1 MYKESIMKKFLFLSL
16 FPLFAFSGNLNELL
30 NLAEQNKQVEAS
42 RYSLEAS
49 KEKEYATKSAYL
61 PNLTLGATQTFNQ
74 ESNMFAA
81 EKDTTGTA
89 TLAFTIYDGGKREAS
104 FEQQQA
110 LVKSATFS
118 LASVQN
124 NISLDVIYYYYNYL
138 STLANKESTLKKME
152 QLEAE
157 RNRLEK
163 FLSVGAITADELQKI
178 VSSIEQT
185 KVDLL
190 TLDNTLNN
198 ISNTL
203 EYLTGEQVSVEKGS
217 TIIYKE
223 NTNNEE
229 NKRLDILA
237 LEESVQSNKSEIK
250 MAKSPNLPTIALQ
263 NTYSK
268 HDFDYPVAT
277 ENLKEQNSVQLSMQW
292 KIFDFAS
299 TSSNAQ
305 AAYLNY
311 LSKNSELSYAK
322 YKAKAS
328 FKNAQN
334 SYKTSLAKIEA
345 AKAKLQASEMTYE
358 LVKKK
363 FQQGIVNNVSYLDAL
378 SDKFNSNS
386 QLQTALN
393 EVEYQKAVLL
403 YEMGENIKGAIQ

>member
-1 MYKESIMKKFLFLSL
+1 MKKLIFIYL
-16 FPLFAFSGNLNELL
+16 FPLFSFAGNLDQLL
-30 NLAEQNKQVEAS
+30 NLAEQNKKVEAS
-42 RYSLEAS
+42 RYTLEAT
-49 KEKEYATKSAYL
+49 KEKEYATKSGYM
-61 PNLTLGATQTFNQ
+61 PNLSLGANQTFNQ
-74 ESNMFAA
+74 EKNISTP
-81 EKDTTGTA
+81 EKSTTGFA
-89 TLAFTIYDGGKREAS
+89 TLAFTVYDGGKREAS
-104 FEQQQA
+104 FEQQQS

-118 LASVQN
+118 LASIQN

-138 STLANKESTLKKME
+138 STLSSKESTVKKME

-157 RNRLEK
+157 RYRLEK
-163 FLSVGAITADELQKI
+163 FLSVGTITADELQKI
-178 VSSIEQT
+178 VSSLEQT

-203 EYLTGEQVSVEKGS
+203 EYLIGQEVIVEKGS
-217 TIIYKE
+217 TLVFKDAKKE
-223 NTNNEE
+223 EP
-229 NKRLDILA
+229 KRFDILA
-237 LEESVQSNKSEIK
+237 LEQSTQSTKAE
-250 MAKSPNLPTIALQ
+250 AKIAKAPNRPTIIIQ
-263 NTYSK
+263 DTYSQY
-268 HDFDYPVAT
+268 DFDYPVAT
-277 ENLKEQNSVQLSMQW
+277 NSLDHQNSIQLLLEW
-292 KIFDFAS
+292 KIFDFGS
-299 TSSNAQ
+299 TSANAQ

-311 LSKNSELSYAK
+311 LSKNSELEYEK

-358 LVKKK
+358 LIKKK
-363 FQQGIVNNVSYLDAL
+363 FQQGIVDNVSYLDAL

>member
-1 MYKESIMKKFLFLSL
+1 MKKFLFLSL

-157 RNRLEK
+157 QYRLEK
-163 FLSVGAITADELQKI
+163 FLSVGSITADELQKI

>member
-1 MYKESIMKKFLFLSL
+1 MKKSLILWL
-16 FPLFAFSGNLNELL
+16 FPIFAFSGNLEQLL
-30 NLAEQNKQVEAS
+30 NFAEQNKQVEAS

-49 KEKEYATKSAYL
+49 KEKEYATKSSYL
-61 PNLTLGATQTFNQ
+61 PSLTLGANQTFNQ
-74 ESNMFAA
+74 ESNAFTP
-81 EKDTTGTA
+81 EKSTTGSA

-118 LASVQN
+118 LASIQN

-138 STLANKESTLKKME
+138 STLASKESTLKKME

-157 RNRLEK
+157 RYRLEK

-178 VSSIEQT
+178 LSSIEQT

-190 TLDNTLNN
+190 TLDNSLNN

-203 EYLTGEQVSVEKGS
+203 EYLTGQEVIVEKGS
-217 TIIYKE
+217 TIVYKDINVDE
-223 NTNNEE
+223 S
-229 NKRLDILA
+229 KRLDILA
-237 LEESVQSNKSEIK
+237 LEESLKSNKSEIEI
-250 MAKSPNLPTIALQ
+250 AKAPNKPTLVLQ
-263 NTYSK
+263 DTYSK
-268 HDFDYPVAT
+268 YDFDYPTQVDSL
-277 ENLKEQNSVQLSMQW
+277 EQQNSVQLAMEW
-292 KIFDFAS
+292 KIFDFGS

-311 LSKNSELSYAK
+311 LAKNSELAYTK

-345 AKAKLQASEMTYE
+345 AKSKLQASEMTYE

-363 FQQGIVNNVSYLDAL
+363 FQQGIVNNVTYLDAL
-378 SDKFNSNS
+378 SDKFNSNT

>member
-1 MYKESIMKKFLFLSL
+1 MKKFLFLSL

-152 QLEAE
+152 QLESE

-237 LEESVQSNKSEIK
+237 LEESVQSNKSDIK

>member
-1 MYKESIMKKFLFLSL
+1 MKKFLFLSF
-16 FPLFAFSGNLNELL
+16 FPLFVFAGNLNELL

-49 KEKEYATKSAYL
+49 KEKEYATKSEYM
-61 PNLTLGATQTFNQ
+61 PNLTLGANQTFNQ
-74 ESNMFAA
+74 EKNMFTP
-81 EKDTTGTA
+81 EKSTTGSA
-89 TLAFTIYDGGKREAS
+89 TLSFTVYDGGKREAS

-110 LVKSATFS
+110 LVKSATFA

-138 STLANKESTLKKME
+138 STLANKESTLKKLE

-203 EYLTGEQVSVEKGS
+203 EYLTGQEVNIEKGS
-217 TIIYKE
+217 TVVYKDL
-223 NTNNEE
+223 TIEE
-229 NKRLDILA
+229 GKRLDILA
-237 LEESVQSNKSEIK
+237 LEESVQSNKSEIQ
-250 MAKSPNLPTIALQ
+250 MAKAPNKPNIRIQ
-263 NTYSK
+263 DTYS
-268 HDFDYPVAT
+268 HYDFDYPVAT
-277 ENLKEQNSVQLSMQW
+277 QSLEEQNSIQLLMEW
-292 KIFDFAS
+292 KIFDFGS
-299 TSSNAQ
+299 TSANAQ

-311 LSKNSELSYAK
+311 LSKNSELAYAK
-322 YKAKAS
+322 HKAKAS

-334 SYKTSLAKIEA
+334 SYKTSIAKIEA
-345 AKAKLQASEMTYE
+345 AREKLQASEMTYE
-358 LVKKK
+358 LIKKK

>member
-1 MYKESIMKKFLFLSL
+1 MKKLIFIYL
-16 FPLFAFSGNLNELL
+16 FPLFSFAGNLDQLL
-30 NLAEQNKQVEAS
+30 NLAEQNKKVEAS
-42 RYSLEAS
+42 RYTLEAT
-49 KEKEYATKSAYL
+49 KEKEYATKSGYM
-61 PNLTLGATQTFNQ
+61 PNLSLGANQTFNQ
-74 ESNMFAA
+74 EKNISTP
-81 EKDTTGTA
+81 EKSTTGLA
-89 TLAFTIYDGGKREAS
+89 TLAFTVYDGGKREAS

-118 LASVQN
+118 LASIQN

-138 STLANKESTLKKME
+138 STLSSKESTTQKMQ

-157 RNRLEK
+157 RYRLEK
-163 FLSVGAITADELQKI
+163 FLSVGSITADELQKI

-203 EYLTGEQVSVEKGS
+203 EYLTGREIIVEKGS
-217 TIIYKE
+217 TLVFKDAKKE
-223 NTNNEE
+223 EP
-229 NKRLDILA
+229 KRFDILA
-237 LEESVQSNKSEIK
+237 LEQSIQSTKAE
-250 MAKSPNLPTIALQ
+250 AKIAKAPNRPTILIQ
-263 NTYSK
+263 DTYSQYN
-268 HDFDYPVAT
+268 FDYPVAT
-277 ENLKEQNSVQLSMQW
+277 NNLDHQNSIQLLLEW
-292 KIFDFAS
+292 KIFDFGS
-299 TSSNAQ
+299 TSANAQ

-311 LSKNSELSYAK
+311 LSKNSELEYEK

-358 LVKKK
+358 LIKKK

>member
-1 MYKESIMKKFLFLSL
+1 MKKLIFIYL
-16 FPLFAFSGNLNELL
+16 FPLFSFAGNLDQLL
-30 NLAEQNKQVEAS
+30 NFAEQNKKVEAS
-42 RYSLEAS
+42 RYNLEAT
-49 KEKEYATKSAYL
+49 KEKEYATKSGYM
-61 PNLTLGATQTFNQ
+61 PNLSLGANQTFNQ
-74 ESNMFAA
+74 EKNMSTP
-81 EKDTTGTA
+81 EKSTTGLA
-89 TLAFTIYDGGKREAS
+89 TLAFTVYDGGKREAS

-118 LASVQN
+118 LSSIQN

-138 STLANKESTLKKME
+138 STLASKESTLKKME

-157 RNRLEK
+157 RYRLEK
-163 FLSVGAITADELQKI
+163 FLSVGSITVDELQKI

-190 TLDNTLNN
+190 SLDNTLNN

-203 EYLTGEQVSVEKGS
+203 EYLTGQEIIVEKGS
-217 TIIYKE
+217 TLVFKDAKKE
-223 NTNNEE
+223 EP
-229 NKRLDILA
+229 KRFDILA
-237 LEESVQSNKSEIK
+237 LEQSIQSTKAE
-250 MAKSPNLPTIALQ
+250 AKIAKAPNRPTIIIQ
-263 NTYSK
+263 DTYSQY
-268 HDFDYPVAT
+268 DFDYPVAT
-277 ENLKEQNSVQLSMQW
+277 NNLDHQNSIQLLLEW
-292 KIFDFAS
+292 KIFDFGS
-299 TSSNAQ
+299 TSANAQ

-311 LSKNSELSYAK
+311 LSKNSELEYEK

-358 LVKKK
+358 LIKKK

-403 YEMGENIKGAIQ
+403 YEMGKNIKGAIQ

>member
-1 MYKESIMKKFLFLSL
+1 MKKLIFIYL
-16 FPLFAFSGNLNELL
+16 FPLFSFAGNLDQLL
-30 NLAEQNKQVEAS
+30 NLAEQNKKVEAS
-42 RYSLEAS
+42 RYTLEAT
-49 KEKEYATKSAYL
+49 KEKEYATKSGYM
-61 PNLTLGATQTFNQ
+61 PNLSLGANQTFNQ
-74 ESNMFAA
+74 EKNISTP
-81 EKDTTGTA
+81 EKSTTGLA
-89 TLAFTIYDGGKREAS
+89 TLAFTVYDGGKREAS
-104 FEQQQA
+104 FEQQEA

-118 LASVQN
+118 LASIQN

-138 STLANKESTLKKME
+138 STLSSKESTTQKMQ

-157 RNRLEK
+157 RYRLEK
-163 FLSVGAITADELQKI
+163 FLSVGSITADELQKI

-203 EYLTGEQVSVEKGS
+203 EYLTGREIIVEKGS
-217 TIIYKE
+217 TLVFKDAKKE
-223 NTNNEE
+223 EP
-229 NKRLDILA
+229 KRFDILA
-237 LEESVQSNKSEIK
+237 LEQSIQSTKAE
-250 MAKSPNLPTIALQ
+250 AKIAKAPNRPTIIIQ
-263 NTYSK
+263 DTYSQY
-268 HDFDYPVAT
+268 DFDYPVAT
-277 ENLKEQNSVQLSMQW
+277 NNLDHQNTIQLLLEW
-292 KIFDFAS
+292 KIFDFGS
-299 TSSNAQ
+299 TSANAQ

-311 LSKNSELSYAK
+311 LSKNSELEYEK

-358 LVKKK
+358 LIKKK

>member
-1 MYKESIMKKFLFLSL
+1 MKKFLFLSL
-16 FPLFAFSGNLNELL
+16 FPLFAFAGNLNELL

-49 KEKEYATKSAYL
+49 KEKEYATKSSYL
-61 PNLTLGATQTFNQ
+61 PNLTLGANQTFNQ
-74 ESNMFAA
+74 EKNMFTP
-81 EKDTTGTA
+81 EKSTTGSA
-89 TLAFTIYDGGKREAS
+89 TLSFTVYDGGKREAS

-110 LVKSATFS
+110 LVKSATFA

-138 STLANKESTLKKME
+138 STLANKESTLKKLE

-157 RNRLEK
+157 RYRLEK
-163 FLSVGAITADELQKI
+163 FLSVGSITADELQKI

-203 EYLTGEQVSVEKGS
+203 EYLTGQEVLIEKGS
-217 TIIYKE
+217 TLVFKD
-223 NTNNEE
+223 TKNEE
-229 NKRLDILA
+229 TKRFDILA
-237 LEESVQSNKSEIK
+237 LEQSTQSSKAE
-250 MAKSPNLPTIALQ
+250 AKIAKAPNRPTILIQ
-263 NTYSK
+263 DTYSQY
-268 HDFDYPVAT
+268 DFDYPVAT
-277 ENLKEQNSVQLSMQW
+277 NNLDHQNSIQLSLEW
-292 KIFDFAS
+292 KIFDFGS
-299 TSSNAQ
+299 TSANAQ

-311 LSKNSELSYAK
+311 LSKNSELEYEK

-334 SYKTSLAKIEA
+334 SYKTSIAKIEA
-345 AKAKLQASEMTYE
+345 AKVKLQASEMTYE
-358 LVKKK
+358 LIKKK
-363 FQQGIVNNVSYLDAL
+363 FQQGIVDNVSYLDAL

>member
-1 MYKESIMKKFLFLSL
+1 MKKLIFIYL
-16 FPLFAFSGNLNELL
+16 FPLFSFAGNLDQLL
-30 NLAEQNKQVEAS
+30 NLAEQNKKVEAS
-42 RYSLEAS
+42 RYTLEAT
-49 KEKEYATKSAYL
+49 KEKEYATKSGYM
-61 PNLTLGATQTFNQ
+61 PNLSLGANQTFNQ
-74 ESNMFAA
+74 EKNISTP
-81 EKDTTGTA
+81 EKSTTGLA
-89 TLAFTIYDGGKREAS
+89 TLAFTVYDGGKREAS
-104 FEQQQA
+104 FEQQEA

-118 LASVQN
+118 LASIQN

-138 STLANKESTLKKME
+138 STLSSKESTTQKMQ

-157 RNRLEK
+157 RYRLEK
-163 FLSVGAITADELQKI
+163 FLSVGSITADELQKI

-203 EYLTGEQVSVEKGS
+203 EYLTGREIIVEKGS
-217 TIIYKE
+217 TLVFKDAKKE
-223 NTNNEE
+223 EP
-229 NKRLDILA
+229 KRFDILA
-237 LEESVQSNKSEIK
+237 LEQSIQSTKAE
-250 MAKSPNLPTIALQ
+250 AKIAKAPNRPTIIIQ
-263 NTYSK
+263 DTYSQY
-268 HDFDYPVAT
+268 DFDYPVAT
-277 ENLKEQNSVQLSMQW
+277 NNLDHQNSIQLLLEW
-292 KIFDFAS
+292 KIFDFGS
-299 TSSNAQ
+299 TSANAQ

-311 LSKNSELSYAK
+311 LSKNSELEYEK

-358 LVKKK
+358 LIKKK

-403 YEMGENIKGAIQ
+403 YEMGENIKGAIK

>member
-1 MYKESIMKKFLFLSL
+1 MKKLIFIYL
-16 FPLFAFSGNLNELL
+16 FPLFSFAGNLDQLL
-30 NLAEQNKQVEAS
+30 NFAEQNKKVEAS
-42 RYSLEAS
+42 RYNLEAT
-49 KEKEYATKSAYL
+49 KEKEYATKSGYM
-61 PNLTLGATQTFNQ
+61 PNLSLGANQTFNQ
-74 ESNMFAA
+74 EKNMSTP
-81 EKDTTGTA
+81 EKSTTGLA
-89 TLAFTIYDGGKREAS
+89 TLAFTVYDGGKRKAS

-118 LASVQN
+118 LSSIQN

-138 STLANKESTLKKME
+138 STLSSKESTLKKME

-157 RNRLEK
+157 RYRLEK
-163 FLSVGAITADELQKI
+163 FLSVGSITVDELQKI

-190 TLDNTLNN
+190 SLDNTLNN

-203 EYLTGEQVSVEKGS
+203 EYLTGQEIIVEKGS
-217 TIIYKE
+217 TLVFKDVKKE
-223 NTNNEE
+223 ET
-229 NKRLDILA
+229 KRFDILA
-237 LEESVQSNKSEIK
+237 LEQSIQSTKAEAKIAKAPNK
-250 MAKSPNLPTIALQ
+250 PTIIIQ
-263 NTYSK
+263 DTYSQY
-268 HDFDYPVAT
+268 DFDYPVAT
-277 ENLKEQNSVQLSMQW
+277 NSLDHQNSIQLLLEW
-292 KIFDFAS
+292 KIFDFGS
-299 TSSNAQ
+299 TSANAQ

-311 LSKNSELSYAK
+311 LSKNSELEYEK

-358 LVKKK
+358 LIKKK

>member
-1 MYKESIMKKFLFLSL
+1 M
-16 FPLFAFSGNLNELL
+16 
-30 NLAEQNKQVEAS
+30 
-42 RYSLEAS
+42 
-49 KEKEYATKSAYL
+49 
-61 PNLTLGATQTFNQ
+61 
-74 ESNMFAA
+74 
-81 EKDTTGTA
+81 
-89 TLAFTIYDGGKREAS
+89 
-104 FEQQQA
+104 
-110 LVKSATFS
+110 
-118 LASVQN
+118 
-124 NISLDVIYYYYNYL
+124 
-138 STLANKESTLKKME
+138 
-152 QLEAE
+152 
-157 RNRLEK
+157 
-163 FLSVGAITADELQKI
+163 
-178 VSSIEQT
+178 
-185 KVDLL
+185 
-190 TLDNTLNN
+190 
-198 ISNTL
+198 

-217 TIIYKE
+217 TIVYKE

-237 LEESVQSNKSEIK
+237 LEESVQSNKSEIQ
-250 MAKSPNLPTIALQ
+250 MAKAPNLPTIELQ

-268 HDFDYPVAT
+268 HDFDYPIAT
-277 ENLKEQNSVQLSMQW
+277 ENLKEQSSVQLSMQW

-358 LVKKK
+358 LIKKK

>member
-1 MYKESIMKKFLFLSL
+1 MKKFLFLSL

-49 KEKEYATKSAYL
+49 KEKEYATKSGYL
-61 PNLTLGATQTFNQ
+61 PNLTLGASQTFNQ

-81 EKDTTGTA
+81 EKNTTGTA

-223 NTNNEE
+223 VVNNEE

-237 LEESVQSNKSEIK
+237 LEESVQSNKSEIQ
-250 MAKSPNLPTIALQ
+250 MAKAPNLPTIALQ

-277 ENLKEQNSVQLSMQW
+277 ENLKEQSSVQLSMQW

-358 LVKKK
+358 LIKKK

>member
-1 MYKESIMKKFLFLSL
+1 MKKLIFIYLY
-16 FPLFAFSGNLNELL
+16 PLFSFAGNLDQLL
-30 NLAEQNKQVEAS
+30 NLAEQNKKVEAS
-42 RYSLEAS
+42 RYTLEAT
-49 KEKEYATKSAYL
+49 KEKEYATKSGYM
-61 PNLTLGATQTFNQ
+61 PNLSLGANQTFNQ
-74 ESNMFAA
+74 EKNISTP
-81 EKDTTGTA
+81 EKSTTGLA
-89 TLAFTIYDGGKREAS
+89 TLAFTVYDGGKREAS
-104 FEQQQA
+104 FEQQKA
-110 LVKSATFS
+110 LIKSATFS
-118 LASVQN
+118 LASIQN

-138 STLANKESTLKKME
+138 STLSSKESTTQKMQ

-157 RNRLEK
+157 RYRLEK
-163 FLSVGAITADELQKI
+163 FLSVGSITADELQKI

-203 EYLTGEQVSVEKGS
+203 EYLTGREIIVEKGS
-217 TIIYKE
+217 TLVFKDAKKE
-223 NTNNEE
+223 EP
-229 NKRLDILA
+229 KRFDILA
-237 LEESVQSNKSEIK
+237 LEQSIQSTKAE
-250 MAKSPNLPTIALQ
+250 AKIAKAPNRPTIIIQ
-263 NTYSK
+263 DTYSQY
-268 HDFDYPVAT
+268 DFDYPVAT
-277 ENLKEQNSVQLSMQW
+277 NNLDHQNSIQLLLEW
-292 KIFDFAS
+292 KIFDFGS
-299 TSSNAQ
+299 TSANAQ

-311 LSKNSELSYAK
+311 LSKNSELEYEK

-358 LVKKK
+358 LIKKK
-363 FQQGIVNNVSYLDAL
+363 FQQGIVDNVNYLDAL
-378 SDKFNSNS
+378 SDKFNSNT

>member
-1 MYKESIMKKFLFLSL
+1 MKKLIFIYL
-16 FPLFAFSGNLNELL
+16 FPLFSFAGNLDQLL
-30 NLAEQNKQVEAS
+30 NFAEQNKKVEAS
-42 RYSLEAS
+42 RYNLEAT
-49 KEKEYATKSAYL
+49 KEKEYATKSGYM
-61 PNLTLGATQTFNQ
+61 PNLSLGANQTFNQ
-74 ESNMFAA
+74 EKNMSTP
-81 EKDTTGTA
+81 EKSSTGSA
-89 TLAFTIYDGGKREAS
+89 TLAFTVYDGGKREAS

-118 LASVQN
+118 LSSIQN

-138 STLANKESTLKKME
+138 STLSSKESTLKKME

-157 RNRLEK
+157 RYRLEK
-163 FLSVGAITADELQKI
+163 FLSVGSITVDELQKI

-190 TLDNTLNN
+190 SLDNTLNN

-203 EYLTGEQVSVEKGS
+203 EYLTGQEIIVEKGS
-217 TIIYKE
+217 TLVFKDAKKE
-223 NTNNEE
+223 EP
-229 NKRLDILA
+229 KRFDILA
-237 LEESVQSNKSEIK
+237 LEQSIQSTKAE
-250 MAKSPNLPTIALQ
+250 AKIAKAPNRPTIIIQ
-263 NTYSK
+263 DTYSQY
-268 HDFDYPVAT
+268 DFDYPVAT
-277 ENLKEQNSVQLSMQW
+277 NNLDHQNSIQLLLEW
-292 KIFDFAS
+292 KIFDFGS
-299 TSSNAQ
+299 TSANAQ

-311 LSKNSELSYAK
+311 LSKNSELEYEK

-358 LVKKK
+358 LIKKK

-403 YEMGENIKGAIQ
+403 YEMGKNIKGAIQ

>member
-1 MYKESIMKKFLFLSL
+1 MKKLIFIYL
-16 FPLFAFSGNLNELL
+16 FPLFSFAGNLDQLL
-30 NLAEQNKQVEAS
+30 NLAEQNKKVEAS
-42 RYSLEAS
+42 RYTLEAT
-49 KEKEYATKSAYL
+49 KEKEYATKSGYM
-61 PNLTLGATQTFNQ
+61 PNLSLGANQTFNQ
-74 ESNMFAA
+74 EKNISTP
-81 EKDTTGTA
+81 EKSTTGLA
-89 TLAFTIYDGGKREAS
+89 TLAFTVYDGGKREAS
-104 FEQQQA
+104 FEQQEA

-118 LASVQN
+118 LASIQN

-138 STLANKESTLKKME
+138 STLSSKESTTQKMQ

-157 RNRLEK
+157 RYRLEK
-163 FLSVGAITADELQKI
+163 FLSVGSITADELQKI

-203 EYLTGEQVSVEKGS
+203 EYLTGREIIVEKGS
-217 TIIYKE
+217 TLVFKDAKKE
-223 NTNNEE
+223 EP
-229 NKRLDILA
+229 KRFDILA
-237 LEESVQSNKSEIK
+237 LEQSIQSTKAE
-250 MAKSPNLPTIALQ
+250 AKIAKAPNRPTIIIQ
-263 NTYSK
+263 DTYSQY
-268 HDFDYPVAT
+268 DFDYPVAT
-277 ENLKEQNSVQLSMQW
+277 NNLDHQNSIQLLLEW
-292 KIFDFAS
+292 KIFDFGS
-299 TSSNAQ
+299 TSANAQ

-311 LSKNSELSYAK
+311 LSKNSELEYEK

-358 LVKKK
+358 LIKKK

-393 EVEYQKAVLL
+393 VVEYQKAVLL
-403 YEMGENIKGAIQ
+403 YEMGGNIKGAIQ

>member
-1 MYKESIMKKFLFLSL
+1 MKKFLFLSL
-16 FPLFAFSGNLNELL
+16 FPLFSIAENLQELL
-30 NLAEQNKQVEAS
+30 NLAEQNKQIEAS
-42 RYSLEAS
+42 KYSLES
-49 KEKEYATKSAYL
+49 TKEKEYSTKSAYL
-61 PNLTLGATQTFNQ
+61 PNLSLGANQTFNQ
-74 ESNMFAA
+74 EKNISTP
-81 EKDTTGTA
+81 EKSTTGSA
-89 TLAFTIYDGGKREAS
+89 KLVFTIYDGGKREAS

-110 LVKSATFS
+110 LVKSATFT
-118 LASVQN
+118 LASIQN
-124 NISLDVIYYYYNYL
+124 NISLDVVYYYYNYL
-138 STLANKESTLKKME
+138 STLASKESTLKKME

-157 RNRLEK
+157 RYRLEK
-163 FLSVGAITADELQKI
+163 FLSVGSITADELQKI
-178 VSSIEQT
+178 ISSIEQT

-203 EYLTGEQVSVEKGS
+203 EYLTGQEVSIEKGS
-217 TIIYKE
+217 TVVYKE
-223 NTNNEE
+223 NMNNEE

-237 LEESVQSNKSEIK
+237 LEESVQSNKSEIQ
-250 MAKSPNLPTIALQ
+250 MAKAPNLPTIALQ

-277 ENLKEQNSVQLSMQW
+277 ENLKEQSSVQLSMQW

-334 SYKTSLAKIEA
+334 SYKTSFAKIEA

-358 LVKKK
+358 LIKKK

>member
-1 MYKESIMKKFLFLSL
+1 MKKLIFIYL
-16 FPLFAFSGNLNELL
+16 FPLFSFAGNLDQLL
-30 NLAEQNKQVEAS
+30 NLAEQNKKVEAS
-42 RYSLEAS
+42 RYTLEAT
-49 KEKEYATKSAYL
+49 KEKEYATKSGYM
-61 PNLTLGATQTFNQ
+61 PNLSLGANQTFNQ
-74 ESNMFAA
+74 EKNISTP
-81 EKDTTGTA
+81 EKSTTGLA
-89 TLAFTIYDGGKREAS
+89 TLAFTVYDGGKREAS
-104 FEQQQA
+104 FEQQKA
-110 LVKSATFS
+110 LIKSATFS
-118 LASVQN
+118 LASIQN

-138 STLANKESTLKKME
+138 STLSSKESTTQKMQ

-157 RNRLEK
+157 RYRLEK
-163 FLSVGAITADELQKI
+163 FLSVGSITADELQKI

-203 EYLTGEQVSVEKGS
+203 EYLTGREIIVEKGS
-217 TIIYKE
+217 TLVFKDAKKE
-223 NTNNEE
+223 EP
-229 NKRLDILA
+229 KRFDILA
-237 LEESVQSNKSEIK
+237 LEQSIQSTKAE
-250 MAKSPNLPTIALQ
+250 AKIAKAPNRPTIIIQ
-263 NTYSK
+263 DTYSQY
-268 HDFDYPVAT
+268 DFDYPVAT
-277 ENLKEQNSVQLSMQW
+277 NNLDHQNSIQLLLEW
-292 KIFDFAS
+292 KIFDFGS
-299 TSSNAQ
+299 TSANAQ

-311 LSKNSELSYAK
+311 LSKNSELEYEK

-358 LVKKK
+358 LIKKK

>member
-1 MYKESIMKKFLFLSL
+1 MKKSLILWL
-16 FPLFAFSGNLNELL
+16 FPLFAVAGNLEQLL
-30 NLAEQNKQVEAS
+30 NFAEQNKQVEAS

-49 KEKEYATKSAYL
+49 KEKEYATKSSYM
-61 PNLTLGATQTFNQ
+61 PSLTLGANQTFNQ
-74 ESNMFAA
+74 ESNAFTP
-81 EKDTTGTA
+81 EKSATGSA
-89 TLAFTIYDGGKREAS
+89 TLSFTIYDGGKREAS

-110 LVKSATFS
+110 LVKSATFT

-138 STLANKESTLKKME
+138 STLASKESTLKKME

-157 RNRLEK
+157 CYRLEK
-163 FLSVGAITADELQKI
+163 FLSVGSITADELQKI

-190 TLDNTLNN
+190 ALDNSLNN

-203 EYLTGEQVSVEKGS
+203 EYLTGQEVVVEKGS
-217 TIIYKE
+217 TIVYKDV
-223 NTNNEE
+223 NTDEG
-229 NKRLDILA
+229 KRLDILA
-237 LEESVQSNKSEIK
+237 LEESLKSNKSEVKI
-250 MAKSPNLPTIALQ
+250 AKAPNKPTLVLQ
-263 NTYSK
+263 DTYSK
-268 HDFDYPVAT
+268 YDFDYPTQVDSL
-277 ENLKEQNSVQLSMQW
+277 EQQNSVQLAMEW

-311 LSKNSELSYAK
+311 LSKNSELAYAK

-334 SYKTSLAKIEA
+334 SYKTSIAKIEA

-358 LVKKK
+358 LIKKK

>member
-1 MYKESIMKKFLFLSL
+1 MKKFLFLSL

-81 EKDTTGTA
+81 EKDITGTA

>member
-1 MYKESIMKKFLFLSL
+1 MKKFLFLSL

-363 FQQGIVNNVSYLDAL
+363 FQQGIVNNVSFLDAL

-393 EVEYQKAVLL
+393 EAEYQKAVLL

>member
-1 MYKESIMKKFLFLSL
+1 MKRSLILWL
-16 FPLFAFSGNLNELL
+16 FPLFAVAGNLEQLL
-30 NLAEQNKQVEAS
+30 NFAEQNKQVEAS

-49 KEKEYATKSAYL
+49 KEKEYATKSSYM
-61 PNLTLGATQTFNQ
+61 PSLTLGANQTFNQ
-74 ESNMFAA
+74 ESNAFTPKKSA
-81 EKDTTGTA
+81 TGSA
-89 TLAFTIYDGGKREAS
+89 TLSFTIYDGGKREAS

-110 LVKSATFS
+110 LVKSATFT

-138 STLANKESTLKKME
+138 STLASKESTLKKME

-157 RNRLEK
+157 RYRLEK
-163 FLSVGAITADELQKI
+163 FLSVGSITADELQKI

-190 TLDNTLNN
+190 ALDNSLNN

-203 EYLTGEQVSVEKGS
+203 EYLTGQEVIVEKGS
-217 TIIYKE
+217 TIVYKDI
-223 NTNNEE
+223 NTDEG
-229 NKRLDILA
+229 KRLDILA
-237 LEESVQSNKSEIK
+237 LEESLKSNKSEVKI
-250 MAKSPNLPTIALQ
+250 AKAPNKPTLVLQ
-263 NTYSK
+263 DTYSK
-268 HDFDYPVAT
+268 YDFDYPTQVDSL
-277 ENLKEQNSVQLSMQW
+277 EQQNSVQLAMEW

-311 LSKNSELSYAK
+311 LSKNSELAYAK

-334 SYKTSLAKIEA
+334 SYKTSIAKIEA

-358 LVKKK
+358 LIKKK

>member
-1 MYKESIMKKFLFLSL
+1 MKKLIFIYL
-16 FPLFAFSGNLNELL
+16 FPLFSFAGNLDQLL
-30 NLAEQNKQVEAS
+30 NLAEQNKKVEAS
-42 RYSLEAS
+42 RYTLEAT
-49 KEKEYATKSAYL
+49 KEKEYATKSGYM
-61 PNLTLGATQTFNQ
+61 PNLSLGANQTFNQ
-74 ESNMFAA
+74 EKNISTP
-81 EKDTTGTA
+81 EKSTTGLA
-89 TLAFTIYDGGKREAS
+89 TLAFTVYDGGKREAS
-104 FEQQQA
+104 FEQQKA
-110 LVKSATFS
+110 LIKSATFS
-118 LASVQN
+118 LASIQN

-138 STLANKESTLKKME
+138 STLSSKESTTQKMQ

-157 RNRLEK
+157 RYRLEK
-163 FLSVGAITADELQKI
+163 FLSVGSITADELKKI

-203 EYLTGEQVSVEKGS
+203 EYLTGREIIVEKGS
-217 TIIYKE
+217 TLVFKDAKKE
-223 NTNNEE
+223 EP
-229 NKRLDILA
+229 KRFDILA
-237 LEESVQSNKSEIK
+237 LEQSIQSTKAE
-250 MAKSPNLPTIALQ
+250 AKIAKAPNRPTIIIQ
-263 NTYSK
+263 DTYSQY
-268 HDFDYPVAT
+268 DFDYPVAT
-277 ENLKEQNSVQLSMQW
+277 NNLDHQNSIQLLLEW
-292 KIFDFAS
+292 KIFDFGS
-299 TSSNAQ
+299 TSANAQ

-311 LSKNSELSYAK
+311 LSKNSELEYEK

-358 LVKKK
+358 LIKKK